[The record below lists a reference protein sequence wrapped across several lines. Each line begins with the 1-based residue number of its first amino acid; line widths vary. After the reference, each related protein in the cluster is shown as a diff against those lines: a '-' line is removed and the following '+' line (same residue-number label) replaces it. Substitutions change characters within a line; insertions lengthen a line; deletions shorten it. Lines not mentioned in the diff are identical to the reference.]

1 MAPIVGVGE
10 DDNPGQRKKG
20 KYLKK
25 TGENQEPRGLSFR
38 GEQVRLSNPT
48 KADACVQVSH
58 SVWTFSFLCVCV
70 LDIDLLCGGLDQGT
84 VCLS

>member
-1 MAPIVGVGE
+1 MVGVGE
-10 DDNPGQRKKG
+10 DDNPVQRTKG

-48 KADACVQVSH
+48 EADACVQVGQ
-58 SVWTFSFLCVCV
+58 SVWTFHSCVFV
-70 LDIDLLCGGLDQGT
+70 SWI
-84 VCLS
+84 LSCFVEG